1 MTVPL
6 SAGGELWLLAVWIP
20 ADIILWKLTRAIF
33 SYKCEENSPVVH
45 LPKGSWLGKHPGERG
60 EGMLPYLYPAPES
73 DPTVCLF
80 WDTWSCDQLLSSQIH
95 HLLVL
100 ELAAF
105 PILTLMGLLGKW
117 LDIVWAQLLM
127 VDGVFCLETHS
138 DVLRTCVEELWEC
151 SAERQSVNT

>member
-1 MTVPL
+1 MLAESCDCWQFEYQQTSFFENWHAQSFHTSVRKIAL
-6 SAGGELWLLAVWIP
+6 SFTFPKAAGWESIQAREGRECCHIFTQHPSPIP
-20 ADIILWKLTRAIF
+20 RCVCFETR
-33 SYKCEENSPVVH
+33 
-45 LPKGSWLGKHPGERG
+45 
-60 EGMLPYLYPAPES
+60 
-73 DPTVCLF
+73 
-80 WDTWSCDQLLSSQIH
+80 WSCDQLLSSQIH